1 MSSDTT
7 ITQEQFIKRLI
18 SLCLRSGLD
27 SFPKDDANQQI
38 LLKSAILMVGNTE
51 VFTEKEI
58 SAKLEVWCTEVC
70 PINFFDRVTLRRYLV
85 DSGYL
90 TRSSDGSRYQVA
102 HPGPRPNLFDP
113 AIDQLDIL
121 QVLQNARA
129 EIERKKKEY
138 QQKAKVG

>member
-18 SLCLRSGLD
+18 NLCLRSGLD

-38 LLKSAILMVGNTE
+38 LLKSAILMVGQAE

-58 SAKLEVWCTEVC
+58 GAKLEVWCTDIC

-102 HPGPRPNLFDP
+102 QPGPRPNLFEP